1 MLLLRHTNRRAFISG
16 LGSAAAWPVVAQA
29 QQPAMPVIGFLSA
42 RSPEDTVE
50 VLKAF
55 HSGLEQGGFI
65 DGRNVNIEYRWARG
79 DYSRLPVLATGLIGR
94 HINVLV
100 ATGGDAAGRAAKA
113 ATATIPVVFNMG
125 GDPVKAGLVS
135 SFNRP
140 GGNVTGS
147 VVLTETLEPKRL
159 ELLHEIVPGVDLF
172 GTIVN
177 PTYPPAADQLRDL
190 EAAVPKFGRRLLV
203 AKASN
208 DDELTKAFALIM
220 RAGVGA
226 LLVTSDPF
234 FDTRRRRII
243 EFAAQSKLP
252 AIYQFREYAYEGGL
266 ISYGPSITDSYRQVG
281 GYTAR
286 ILKGEKPADLPVL
299 QPTKFDF
306 VVNLKT
312 AKALGLTI
320 PSSLIASADEVIE

>member
-1 MLLLRHTNRRAFISG
+1 MRRREFIATLAG
-16 LGSAAAWPVVAQA
+16 AAAWPAAAWA
-29 QQPAMPVIGFLSA
+29 QQPATPVIGYMSA

-55 HSGLEQGGFI
+55 HSGLEQAGFI
-65 DGRNVNIEYRWARG
+65 DNRNVKIEYRWARG
-79 DYSRLPVLATGLIGR
+79 DYSRLPVLATELVGR

-100 ATGGDAAGRAAKA
+100 ATGGDASARAAKE
-113 ATATIPVVFNMG
+113 ATTTIPVVFNMG
-125 GDPVKAGLVS
+125 GDPVKAGLVQ

-147 VVLTETLEPKRL
+147 VVLTELLEPKRL
-159 ELLHEIVPGVDLF
+159 ELLHEIVPVVTLF
-172 GTIVN
+172 GTLVN
-177 PTYPPAADQLRDL
+177 PTYSAAADQLRDL

-208 DDELTKAFALIM
+208 DDELTKAFDLIM
-220 RAGVGA
+220 RAGIGA

-243 EFAAQSKLP
+243 EFAAQNRLP
-252 AIYQFREYAYEGGL
+252 TIYQFREYAYEGGL
-266 ISYGPSITDSYRQVG
+266 ISYGPSITDAYRQVG
-281 GYTAR
+281 IYTAR

-312 AKALGLTI
+312 ANALGLKI
-320 PSSLIASADEVIE
+320 PPQLLARADEVIE

>member
-1 MLLLRHTNRRAFISG
+1 MRRRTFIAA
-16 LGSAAAWPVVAQA
+16 LGGAAAWPVVARA
-29 QQPAMPVIGFLSA
+29 QQPAMSVIGFMSA

-50 VLKAF
+50 ELKAF
-55 HSGLEQGGFI
+55 HSGLDQGGFI
-65 DGRNVNIEYRWARG
+65 DGQNVNIEYRWARG
-79 DYSRLPVLATGLIGR
+79 DYSRLPVLATELLGR

-100 ATGGDAAGRAAKA
+100 ATGGDASARAAKE
-113 ATATIPVVFNMG
+113 ATATIPIVFAMG
-125 GDPVKAGLVS
+125 GDPVNAGLIK

-147 VVLTETLEPKRL
+147 VVLTVLLEPKRL

-172 GTIVN
+172 GTLVN
-177 PTYPPAADQLRDL
+177 PTYPAAADQLRDL

-208 DDELTKAFALIM
+208 DDELTKAFDLIM
-220 RAGVGA
+220 RAGIGA

-243 EFAAQSKLP
+243 EFAAQSRLP
-252 AIYQFREYAYEGGL
+252 TIYQFREYAYEGGL
-266 ISYGPSITDSYRQVG
+266 ISYGPSITDAYRQVG
-281 GYTAR
+281 IYTAR
-286 ILKGEKPADLPVL
+286 ILKGEKPGELPIL

-312 AKALGLTI
+312 AKALGLELPPT
-320 PSSLIASADEVIE
+320 LVARADEVIE

>member
-1 MLLLRHTNRRAFISG
+1 MRRREFIATLAG
-16 LGSAAAWPVVAQA
+16 AAAWPAVAWA
-29 QQPAMPVIGFLSA
+29 QQPATPVIGYMSA

-55 HSGLEQGGFI
+55 HSGLEQAGFI
-65 DGRNVNIEYRWARG
+65 DNRNVKIEYRWARG
-79 DYSRLPVLATGLIGR
+79 DYSRLPVLATELVGR

-100 ATGGDAAGRAAKA
+100 ATGGDASARAAKE
-113 ATATIPVVFNMG
+113 ATTTIPVVFNMG
-125 GDPVKAGLVS
+125 GDPVKAGLVN

-147 VVLTETLEPKRL
+147 VVLTELLEPKRL
-159 ELLHEIVPGVDLF
+159 ELLHEIVPGVTLF
-172 GTIVN
+172 GTLVN
-177 PTYPPAADQLRDL
+177 PTYSAAADQLRDL

-208 DDELTKAFALIM
+208 DDELTKGFDLIM

-243 EFAAQSKLP
+243 EFAAQSRLP
-252 AIYQFREYAYEGGL
+252 TIYQFREYAYEGGL
-266 ISYGPSITDSYRQVG
+266 ISYGPSITDAYRQVG
-281 GYTAR
+281 IYTAR

-312 AKALGLTI
+312 AKALGLEI
-320 PSSLIASADEVIE
+320 PRN

>member
-1 MLLLRHTNRRAFISG
+1 MSIQQVRRRELIAA
-16 LGSAAAWPVVAQA
+16 LGGAAAWPLVARA
-29 QQPAMPVIGFLSA
+29 QQPAVPIIGFMSA

-79 DYSRLPVLATGLIGR
+79 DYSRLPVLATDLIGR

-100 ATGGDAAGRAAKA
+100 ATGGDASARAAKE

-125 GDPVKAGLVS
+125 GDPVKAGLVA

-159 ELLHEIVPGVDLF
+159 ELLHEIAPGVALF
-172 GTIVN
+172 GAIVN

-190 EAAVPKFGRRLLV
+190 EAAIPKFGRRLFV

-208 DDELTKAFALIM
+208 DDELTEAFVMTM

-243 EFAAQSKLP
+243 EFAAQSRLP

-266 ISYGPSITDSYRQVG
+266 VSYGPSITDAYRQVG
-281 GYTAR
+281 IYTAR
-286 ILKGEKPADLPVL
+286 ILKGEKPGDLPVL
-299 QPTKFDF
+299 QPIKFDF

-312 AKALGLTI
+312 AKALGLDL
-320 PSSLIASADEVIE
+320 PSTLVARADEVIE

>member
-1 MLLLRHTNRRAFISG
+1 MRRREFIAT
-16 LGSAAAWPVVAQA
+16 LGGAAAWPVVARA
-29 QQPAMPVIGFLSA
+29 QQPAKPVIGFMSA

-55 HSGLEQGGFI
+55 HNGLEQGGFI

-79 DYSRLPVLATGLIGR
+79 DYSRLPVLANELIGR
-94 HINVLV
+94 RIDVLV
-100 ATGGDAAGRAAKA
+100 ATGGDRAARAAKE

-125 GDPVKAGLVS
+125 SDPVKAGLVK
-135 SFNRP
+135 SFDQP

-147 VVLTETLEPKRL
+147 VLLADTLEPKRL
-159 ELLHEIVPGVDLF
+159 ALLHEIVPNVALF
-172 GTIVN
+172 GALVN
-177 PTYPPAADQLRDL
+177 PTYPAAADQLRDL

-203 AKASN
+203 ATASN
-208 DDELTKAFALIM
+208 DDELTKAFARIK

-226 LLVTSDPF
+226 LVVTSDPF
-234 FDTRRRRII
+234 FDTRRRGII
-243 EFAAQSKLP
+243 EFAAQNKLP

-266 ISYGPSITDSYRQVG
+266 ISYGPSITDAYRQVG
-281 GYTAR
+281 IYTAR

-299 QPTKFDF
+299 QPIKFDF

-312 AKALGLTI
+312 AKALDLNI
-320 PSSLIASADEVIE
+320 PPTLLAQADEVIE